1 MTGNLPNRTDSR
13 LSWRV
18 VARNGLGGAVL
29 LCLAVACAGGPGA
42 YPSSAGANHSPA
54 FDATGDVFRKG
65 DTIIIRLT
73 GVPTPDQGIFEVQ
86 VDEAGNIPM
95 PHIGNIRAEGQTAVA
110 LKESIEGLYKL
121 KQIYTNPTITVLTQE
136 ERYVSVTGEV
146 RAPNQVLYRKGLTA
160 LGAIAQCGGFTDYS
174 NKRNVIVLRQGQVIR
189 FNASAALKNQ
199 AQDVPLQ
206 PDDKI
211 QVDRSIF

>member
-1 MTGNLPNRTDSR
+1 MPSVYDS
-13 LSWRV
+13 S
-18 VARNGLGGAVL
+18 
-29 LCLAVACAGGPGA
+29 
-42 YPSSAGANHSPA
+42 
-54 FDATGDVFRKG
+54 GDVFRKG

-73 GVPTPDQGIFEVQ
+73 GVPDREQGIFEVQ

-95 PHIGNIRAEGQTAVA
+95 PHIGNIKAEGQTAVS
-110 LKESIEGLYKL
+110 LQQSIEGLYRL
-121 KQIYTNPTITVLTQE
+121 KQIYSNPTITVLTQE

-174 NKRNVIVLRQGQVIR
+174 NKRSVIVLRQGQVIR
-189 FNASAALKNQ
+189 FNAAAALKNQ
-199 AQDVPLQ
+199 TQDVPLQ

>member
-1 MTGNLPNRTDSR
+1 MTGNPPNRTDSR
-13 LSWRV
+13 LPSWRAW
-18 VARNGLGGAVL
+18 ARNGLGGFVV
-29 LCLAVACAGGPGA
+29 LCLAACAGGNGA
-42 YPSSAGANHSPA
+42 YPPPSTGANPSA
-54 FDATGDVFRKG
+54 SDTTGDVFRKR

-146 RAPNQVLYRKGLTA
+146 RSPNQVLYRKGLTA

-174 NKRNVIVLRQGQVIR
+174 NKRSVIVLRQGQVIR
-189 FNASAALKNQ
+189 FNAAAALKNQ
-199 AQDVPLQ
+199 AQDVSLQ